1 MFKILCKYNFLL
13 IQKKYK
19 KALAEYLEVNSNQV
33 SLYWRGRVGLYCILK
48 AMNIQSGDEVILP
61 AFTCVVVPSAIKYL
75 GAKPIYTEIN
85 PKTYNIDVEKL
96 EEKITSKTKVILAQ
110 NTFGLSSDLDPIL
123 AIAKK
128 HHLKVIEDCAH
139 GFGGTYRG
147 RKNGTSA
154 TAAFFSSQWN
164 KPFST
169 GIGGIVL
176 CNDLKLAEKIQA
188 IQASFIQPSFKDET
202 MLATQIFIRK
212 NILHPSIYWAALKIY
227 RWASQ
232 RGFISGSSDAGELED
247 ATMPENYLK
256 AGANIQA
263 KKGLEA
269 LHVFGKNLAHRK
281 EIAELYNNAFTKI
294 NITPVFVP
302 DYAKHTFVKYPF
314 LVKNQ
319 EAFLKLAQQN
329 KIPLGDWLNSPIH
342 PIRENLERWDYHEG
356 SFPLAEKI
364 GYHILNL
371 PTDESISIE
380 EAKRIIEFLKK
391 NKKELLGSWKEL

>member
-1 MFKILCKYNFLL
+1 M

-19 KALAEYLEVNSNQV
+19 KAIAEYLNVESTQI

-48 AMNIQSGDEVILP
+48 AMDIQPGDEVILP

-75 GAKPIYTEIN
+75 GAKPIYTAID
-85 PKTYNIDVEKL
+85 PTTYNIDLEKL

-123 AIAKK
+123 TLAKK
-128 HHLKVIEDCAH
+128 HGIKVIEDCAH
-139 GFGGTYRG
+139 GFGGTYQG

-176 CNDLKLAEKIQA
+176 CNDLELAKKIQT
-188 IQASFIQPSFKDET
+188 IQESFESPSFKDET
-202 MLATQIFIRK
+202 MLATQIFIRQ
-212 NILHPSIYWAALKIY
+212 NILRPSIYWAALKMY

-232 RGFISGSSDAGELED
+232 RGFISGSSDAGELEN
-247 ATMPENYLK
+247 AEMPPNYLK

-269 LHVFGKNLAHRK
+269 LQDFDKNLAHRK
-281 EIAELYNNAFTKI
+281 EIAELYNIAFTNL
-294 NITPVFVP
+294 NIAPVYCP
-302 DYAKHTFVKYPF
+302 EYATHTYVKYPF
-314 LVKNQ
+314 LVKDQ
-319 EAFLKLAQQN
+319 DAFLKLAQQN
-329 KIPLGDWLNSPIH
+329 QIPLGDWLNSPIH
-342 PIRENLERWDYHEG
+342 PIRENLDRWDYHVG
-356 SFPLAEKI
+356 SFPMAEKI

-371 PTDESISIE
+371 PTDESISIK
-380 EAKRIIEFLKK
+380 EAKRIILFLEK
-391 NKKELLGSWKEL
+391 NKNKIVGSWKDLV

>member
-1 MFKILCKYNFLL
+1 L

-19 KALAEYLEVNSNQV
+19 KVIAEYLNVESTQI

-48 AMNIQSGDEVILP
+48 AMDLKPGDEVILP

-75 GAKPIYTEIN
+75 GAKPIYTAID
-85 PKTYNIDVEKL
+85 PSTYNLDVEKL
-96 EEKITSKTKVILAQ
+96 EERITSKTKVILAQ

-123 AIAKK
+123 ALAKK
-128 HHLKVIEDCAH
+128 NGIKVIEDCAH

-176 CNDLKLAEKIQA
+176 CNDLALAKKIQI
-188 IQASFIQPSFKDET
+188 IQASLESPSFKDEI

-212 NILHPSIYWAALKIY
+212 NILRPSIYWAALKVY
-227 RWASQ
+227 RWVSQ
-232 RGFISGSSDAGELED
+232 RGFISGSSDAGELD
-247 ATMPENYLK
+247 NAKMPPNYLK

-269 LHVFGKNLAHRK
+269 LQHFDQNLAHRK
-281 EIAELYNNAFTKI
+281 EVAALYNNAFTRL
-294 NITPVFVP
+294 NIAPVYCP
-302 DYAKHTFVKYPF
+302 EYAVHTYVKYPF
-314 LVKNQ
+314 LVKDQ
-319 EAFLKLAQQN
+319 DAFLKLAQQN
-329 KIPLGDWLNSPIH
+329 QIPLGDWLNSPIH
-342 PIRENLERWDYHEG
+342 PIREHLDRWDYHEG

-371 PTDESISIE
+371 PTDESTSIK
-380 EAKRIIEFLKK
+380 EAKRIILFLEK
-391 NKKELLGSWKEL
+391 NKNEIVDSWKDLS